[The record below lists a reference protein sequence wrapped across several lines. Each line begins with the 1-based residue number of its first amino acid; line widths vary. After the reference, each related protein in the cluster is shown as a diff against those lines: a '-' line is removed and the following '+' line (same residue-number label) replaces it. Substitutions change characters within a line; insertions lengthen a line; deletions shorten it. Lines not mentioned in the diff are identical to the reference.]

1 MKRKI
6 WISKNNSNLTHAISF
21 KALKA
26 VFLYCQMLGLQ
37 SYMVAQEINFKKE
50 KKLTKVLR
58 TRKTWCSNNTNFT
71 SIQPFDHSYYVL
83 VRRFLCFHLY
93 IYFFQT
99 HPKKDEKFRL
109 HLLSFY
115 SAFNPAAVVMQ
126 YSKMCMLL
134 LSTKVF
140 THFTRNV
147 FSSSSFD
154 RGRRSKCQNKMKKME
169 NPQKYQIS
177 NTHARTHENT

>member
-109 HLLSFY
+109 HLLPLFLLCFQSSCCCHAVVENV
-115 SAFNPAAVVMQ
+115 SAFTFHKSFHTL
-126 YSKMCMLL
+126 YS
-134 LSTKVF
+134 
-140 THFTRNV
+140 
-147 FSSSSFD
+147 
-154 RGRRSKCQNKMKKME
+154 
-169 NPQKYQIS
+169 
-177 NTHARTHENT
+177 